1 MSAEPPDDRK
11 ARDTKYSKQIKER
24 RQMRRRVTGIV
35 AALVLASLGTVLL
48 VVYVQ
53 SARDEAVA
61 GERMVDVLVVSD
73 AIDKG
78 TEVADMEG
86 SVDAKQVPAKVRA
99 DGAVD
104 DLADLDDELVAAVD
118 LVPGEQLVATR
129 FVTRQQAARGDV
141 PEGLQEV
148 TVPLEPARALGGR
161 IAAGDTVGV
170 FLSFDP
176 FEIGNTGTKTGNST
190 HLELHKVTVTRVQL
204 DDSASGIG
212 SDDGSE
218 DEGTEGTAD
227 APAGTFLVTLAVDAP
242 SAERVVFAAEHGFV
256 WLSNEPLEAEEGG
269 TSVVT
274 RGNVYEGEEIRP

>member
-1 MSAEPPDDRK
+1 
-11 ARDTKYSKQIKER
+11 
-24 RQMRRRVTGIV
+24 MRRRVTGIV
-35 AALVLASLGTVLL
+35 AALVLASLGTLLL

-53 SARDEAVA
+53 SARNEAVA

-78 TEVADMEG
+78 TAVADVED
-86 SVDAKQVPAKVRA
+86 SVDTKQVPAKVRA

-104 DLADLDDELVAAVD
+104 DLADLDDESVAAVD

-129 FVTRQQAARGDV
+129 FVSRQQAARGDV
-141 PEGLQEV
+141 AEGLQEV

-176 FEIGNTGTKTGNST
+176 FDLGTSGEKTANST

-204 DDSASGIG
+204 DDSASSTIG
-212 SDDGSE
+212 SSDDG
-218 DEGTEGTAD
+218 DEGDGTEGTGE

-242 SAERVVFAAEHGFV
+242 SAEKVVFAAEHGFV
-256 WLSNEPLEAEEGG
+256 WLSNEPLDADDSG

-274 RGNVYEGEEIRP
+274 RGSVYDGEDIRS

>member
-1 MSAEPPDDRK
+1 MT
-11 ARDTKYSKQIKER
+11 ARQETTKYSKQIKER
-24 RQMRRRVTGIV
+24 NEMRRRVTGIV
-35 AALVLASLGTVLL
+35 AALVLASLGTMLL

-78 TEVADMEG
+78 TEVADVGG
-86 SVDAKQVPAKVRA
+86 SVDTKQVPAKVRA

-104 DLADLDDELVAAVD
+104 DLGDLSDELVVAVD
-118 LVPGEQLVATR
+118 LVPGEQLVASR

-148 TVPLEPARALGGR
+148 TVPLDPARALGGR

-176 FEIGNTGTKTGNST
+176 FDIGTTGSKTANST
-190 HLELHKVTVTRVQL
+190 HLELHKVVVSRVQF
-204 DDSASGIG
+204 DNSASSIG
-212 SDDGSE
+212 SSDDGSE
-218 DEGTEGTAD
+218 DEGSESTAD

-242 SAERVVFAAEHGFV
+242 SAERVIFAAEHGFV

-274 RGNVYEGEEIRP
+274 RGNIYEGEEIRP

>member
-1 MSAEPPDDRK
+1 
-11 ARDTKYSKQIKER
+11 
-24 RQMRRRVTGIV
+24 MRRRVTGIV
-35 AALVLASLGTVLL
+35 AALVLASLGTVML

-78 TEVADMEG
+78 TEVADVDG
-86 SVDAKQVPAKVRA
+86 SVDTKQVPAKVRA

-104 DLADLDDELVAAVD
+104 DLGDLDDELVAAVD

-148 TVPLEPARALGGR
+148 TVPLDPARALGGR

-176 FEIGNTGTKTGNST
+176 FDIGNTGSKTANST
-190 HLELHKVTVTRVQL
+190 HLELHKVMVSRVQF
-204 DDSASGIG
+204 DDSASSIG
-212 SDDGSE
+212 SSDDGSE
-218 DEGTEGTAD
+218 DEGSESTAD

-242 SAERVVFAAEHGFV
+242 SAERVIFAAEHGFV
-256 WLSNEPLEAEEGG
+256 WLSNEPLEADEGG

-274 RGNVYEGEEIRP
+274 RGNIYEGEEIRP

>member
-1 MSAEPPDDRK
+1 
-11 ARDTKYSKQIKER
+11 
-24 RQMRRRVTGIV
+24 MRRRVTGIV

-78 TEVADMEG
+78 TEVADVDG
-86 SVDAKQVPAKVRA
+86 SVDTKQVPAKVRA

-104 DLADLDDELVAAVD
+104 DLGDLDDELVAAVD

-148 TVPLEPARALGGR
+148 TVPLDPARALGGR

-176 FEIGNTGTKTGNST
+176 FDIGNTGSKTANST
-190 HLELHKVTVTRVQL
+190 HLELHKVMVSRVQF
-204 DDSASGIG
+204 DDSASSIG
-212 SDDGSE
+212 SSDDGSE
-218 DEGTEGTAD
+218 DEGSESTAD

-242 SAERVVFAAEHGFV
+242 SAERVIFAAEHGFV
-256 WLSNEPLEAEEGG
+256 WLSNEPLEADEGG

-274 RGNVYEGEEIRP
+274 RGNIYEGEEIRP

>member
-1 MSAEPPDDRK
+1 
-11 ARDTKYSKQIKER
+11 
-24 RQMRRRVTGIV
+24 MRRRVTGIV
-35 AALVLASLGTVLL
+35 AALVLASLGTMLL

-53 SARDEAVA
+53 SAKNEAVA

-73 AIDKG
+73 TIEKG
-78 TEVADMEG
+78 TKAADIDDM
-86 SVDAKQVPAKVRA
+86 VDTKQVPAKVRA

-104 DLADLDDELVAAVD
+104 DLKDLADESVAAVD

-129 FVTRQQAARGDV
+129 FVSRQEAANGDL

-176 FEIGNTGTKTGNST
+176 FDIGNTGEKTANST
-190 HLELHKVTVTRVQL
+190 HIELHKVTVTRVQF
-204 DDSASGIG
+204 DDSSNSSIG
-212 SDDGSE
+212 SSDDESDGSG
-218 DEGTEGTAD
+218 GTGD

-256 WLSNEPLEAEEGG
+256 WLSNEPLDADEGG
-269 TSVVT
+269 TQVVT

>member
-1 MSAEPPDDRK
+1 
-11 ARDTKYSKQIKER
+11 
-24 RQMRRRVTGIV
+24 MRRRVTGIV

-73 AIDKG
+73 AIEKG
-78 TEVADMEG
+78 TKAADIDG
-86 SVDAKQVPAKVRA
+86 LVDTKQVPAKVRA
-99 DGAVD
+99 EDAVS
-104 DLADLDDELVAAVD
+104 DLADLDDESVAAVD
-118 LVPGEQLVATR
+118 LVPGEQLVASR
-129 FVTRQQAARGDV
+129 FVSRSEAARGDI

-148 TVPLEPARALGGR
+148 TIPLEPARALGGR

-176 FEIGNTGTKTGNST
+176 FDIGNTGEKTPNVT

-204 DDSASGIG
+204 DDSGSTSGIG
-212 SDDGSE
+212 DSNDESE
-218 DEGTEGTAD
+218 DGQVTD

-242 SAERVVFAAEHGFV
+242 SAEKVVFAAEHGFV
-256 WLSNEPLEAEEGG
+256 WLSAEPPDADESG
-269 TSVVT
+269 TSIVT
-274 RGNVYEGEEIRP
+274 RGSVFDGASEPRP

>member
-1 MSAEPPDDRK
+1 
-11 ARDTKYSKQIKER
+11 
-24 RQMRRRVTGIV
+24 MRRRVTGIV
-35 AALVLASLGTVLL
+35 AALVLASLGTMLL

-78 TEVADMEG
+78 TEVADVDG
-86 SVDAKQVPAKVRA
+86 SVDTKQVPAKVRA

-104 DLADLDDELVAAVD
+104 DLGDLDDELVAAVD

-141 PEGLQEV
+141 PTGLQEV
-148 TVPLEPARALGGR
+148 TVPLDPARALGGR

-176 FEIGNTGTKTGNST
+176 FDIGNTGSKTANST
-190 HLELHKVTVTRVQL
+190 HLELHKVMVSRVQF
-204 DDSASGIG
+204 DDSASSIG
-212 SDDGSE
+212 SSDDGSE
-218 DEGTEGTAD
+218 DEGSESTAD

-242 SAERVVFAAEHGFV
+242 SAERVIFAAEHGFV
-256 WLSNEPLEAEEGG
+256 WLSNEPLEADEGG

-274 RGNVYEGEEIRP
+274 RGNIYEGEEIRP

>member
-1 MSAEPPDDRK
+1 
-11 ARDTKYSKQIKER
+11 
-24 RQMRRRVTGIV
+24 MRRRVTGIV
-35 AALVLASLGTVLL
+35 AALVLASLGTMLL

-53 SARDEAVA
+53 SARNEAVA

-78 TEVADMEG
+78 TKVADIGG
-86 SVDAKQVPAKVRA
+86 SIDKEQVPAKVRS

-104 DLADLDDELVAAVD
+104 DLSDLDDELVAAVD

-129 FVTRQQAARGDV
+129 FVSRQQAARGDV

-148 TVPLEPARALGGR
+148 TVPLDPARALGGR

-176 FEIGNTGTKTGNST
+176 FEIGNTGTKTGNSS
-190 HLELHKVTVTRVQL
+190 HLELHKVIVTRVQF
-204 DDSASGIG
+204 DNSASSIG
-212 SDDGSE
+212 SDDST
-218 DEGTEGTAD
+218 DDDDTEGTSD

-256 WLSNEPLEAEEGG
+256 WLSNEPLDADEGG
-269 TSVVT
+269 TQVVT

>member
-1 MSAEPPDDRK
+1 
-11 ARDTKYSKQIKER
+11 
-24 RQMRRRVTGIV
+24 MRRRVTGIV
-35 AALVLASLGTVLL
+35 AALVLASLGTVML

-73 AIDKG
+73 AIEKG
-78 TEVADMEG
+78 TKAADIEG
-86 SVDAKQVPAKVRA
+86 SVDSKQVPAKVKA
-99 DGAVD
+99 DGAVA
-104 DLADLDDELVAAVD
+104 DLADLDDESVAAVD
-118 LVPGEQLVATR
+118 LVPGEQLVASR
-129 FVTRQQAARGDV
+129 FVSRSEAARGDI

-161 IAAGDTVGV
+161 ITAGDTVGV

-176 FEIGNTGTKTGNST
+176 FDIGNTGEKTPNVT

-204 DDSASGIG
+204 DDSG
-212 SDDGSE
+212 SSAGLGADDSE
-218 DEGTEGTAD
+218 DGEVTD

-256 WLSNEPLEAEEGG
+256 WLSAEPQDADEGG
-269 TSVVT
+269 TSIID
-274 RGNVYEGEEIRP
+274 RGNVYDEAAEVRS

>member
-1 MSAEPPDDRK
+1 
-11 ARDTKYSKQIKER
+11 
-24 RQMRRRVTGIV
+24 MRRRVTGIV
-35 AALVLASLGTVLL
+35 AALVLASLGTMLL

-78 TEVADMEG
+78 TKVADVDG
-86 SVDAKQVPAKVRA
+86 SVDTEQVPAKVRA
-99 DGAVD
+99 EGAVD
-104 DLADLDDELVAAVD
+104 DLGDLDDELVAAVD

-148 TVPLEPARALGGR
+148 TVPLDPARALGGR
-161 IAAGDTVGV
+161 IAAGDAVGV

-176 FEIGNTGTKTGNST
+176 FDIGNTGSKTANST
-190 HLELHKVTVTRVQL
+190 HLELHKVMVSRVQF
-204 DDSASGIG
+204 DDSASSMGS

-218 DEGTEGTAD
+218 DEGSESTAD

-242 SAERVVFAAEHGFV
+242 SAERVIFAAEHGFV

-274 RGNVYEGEEIRP
+274 RGNIYEGEEIRP

>member
-1 MSAEPPDDRK
+1 
-11 ARDTKYSKQIKER
+11 
-24 RQMRRRVTGIV
+24 MRRRVTGIV

-78 TEVADMEG
+78 TEVADVDG
-86 SVDAKQVPAKVRA
+86 SVDTKQVPAKVRA

-104 DLADLDDELVAAVD
+104 DLGDLDDELVAAVD
-118 LVPGEQLVATR
+118 LVPGEQFVATR

-148 TVPLEPARALGGR
+148 TVPLDPARALGGR

-176 FEIGNTGTKTGNST
+176 FDIGNTGSKTANST
-190 HLELHKVTVTRVQL
+190 HLELHKVVVSRVQF
-204 DDSASGIG
+204 DNSASSIG
-212 SDDGSE
+212 SSDDGSE
-218 DEGTEGTAD
+218 DEGSESTAD

-242 SAERVVFAAEHGFV
+242 SAERVIFAAEHGFV
-256 WLSNEPLEAEEGG
+256 WLSNEPLEADEGG

-274 RGNVYEGEEIRP
+274 RGNIYEGEEIRP

>member
-1 MSAEPPDDRK
+1 
-11 ARDTKYSKQIKER
+11 
-24 RQMRRRVTGIV
+24 MRRRVTGIV

-53 SARDEAVA
+53 SARNEAVA

-73 AIDKG
+73 AIDRG
-78 TEVADMEG
+78 TKVADIEDA
-86 SVDAKQVPAKVRA
+86 VDTKQVPAKVRA
-99 DGAVD
+99 DGAVG

-118 LVPGEQLVATR
+118 LVPGEQVVATR
-129 FVTRQQAARGDV
+129 FVSRQEAARGDV

-176 FEIGNTGTKTGNST
+176 FDIGNTGTKTANST
-190 HLELHKVTVTRVQL
+190 HLELHKVVVTRVQL
-204 DDSASGIG
+204 DDSASSSIG
-212 SDDGSE
+212 SSDEDTEADD
-218 DEGTEGTAD
+218 TEGTGD

-242 SAERVVFAAEHGFV
+242 SAEKVVFAAEHGFL
-256 WLSNEPLEAEEGG
+256 WLSAEPLEAEEGG
-269 TSVVT
+269 TSVIT
-274 RGNVYEGEEIRP
+274 RGNIYDGEDLRP

>member
-1 MSAEPPDDRK
+1 
-11 ARDTKYSKQIKER
+11 
-24 RQMRRRVTGIV
+24 MRRRVTGIV
-35 AALVLASLGTVLL
+35 AALVLASLGTMLL

-78 TEVADMEG
+78 TEVADVDG
-86 SVDAKQVPAKVRA
+86 SVDTKQVPAKVRA

-104 DLADLDDELVAAVD
+104 DLGDLDDELVAAVD

-148 TVPLEPARALGGR
+148 TVPLDPARALGGR

-176 FEIGNTGTKTGNST
+176 FDIGNTGSKTANST
-190 HLELHKVTVTRVQL
+190 HLELHKVMVSRVQF
-204 DDSASGIG
+204 DDSASSIG
-212 SDDGSE
+212 SSDDGSE
-218 DEGTEGTAD
+218 DEGSESTAD

-242 SAERVVFAAEHGFV
+242 SAERVIFAAEHGFV
-256 WLSNEPLEAEEGG
+256 WLSNEPLEADEGG

-274 RGNVYEGEEIRP
+274 RGNIYEGEEIRP